1 MVFLLNGLLSPY
13 QIIVYLLRAL
23 VVLIAIPFHE
33 AAHAL
38 VSHWLGDDTAVRAGR
53 LSLNPLRHFDP
64 LGALCMLIGG
74 VGWAKPVGVNPRN
87 YKNPKVGMAISAAA
101 GPISNFLLAWVSMI
115 LYKCVIYSGL
125 GGLVPALMLF
135 LYDMVVMNLS
145 LGVFNLIPVPPFDG
159 SRIVLL
165 FLPQRLYFKAMQYE
179 RQIMLIVLLLVFFG
193 GLSSSGMAGIFKIV
207 LIFASIFVGGV
218 MAYADMGHWQ
228 GLTQSFAAYPWFSLL
243 GRGVEDGLV
252 SLGSMIVGVIS
263 TQTYVQALFSARD
276 TKTAAVGCCAAALI
290 VIPVGLPS
298 VMIGMFMHLH
308 HPEINSIDAL
318 PLYLVTYL
326 PQWLGG
332 IGLGAVLL
340 SALGSIAG
348 LALGVGTMI
357 SRDIVSKI
365 WLKATAAGQLWASRL
380 SVLAVSVTAMV
391 FVFMHLDSSVL
402 EWNYLSM
409 ALRGSGIFLPL
420 TFCIF
425 FPGRVRASMGVA
437 AMGAGIFAALFWKHI
452 SPWEINSLLPALVY
466 NLFFLLI
473 GLAWGKKGE

>member
-1 MVFLLNGLLSPY
+1 MFLLNGLLSPY

-179 RQIMLIVLLLVFFG
+179 RQIMLIVLLPVFFG
-193 GLSSSGMAGIFKIV
+193 LLNRPLSIV
-207 LIFASIFVGGV
+207 VNFMWELLV
-218 MAYADMGHWQ
+218 
-228 GLTQSFAAYPWFSLL
+228 GLTGFVDLL
-243 GRGVEDGLV
+243 
-252 SLGSMIVGVIS
+252 
-263 TQTYVQALFSARD
+263 
-276 TKTAAVGCCAAALI
+276 
-290 VIPVGLPS
+290 
-298 VMIGMFMHLH
+298 
-308 HPEINSIDAL
+308 
-318 PLYLVTYL
+318 
-326 PQWLGG
+326 
-332 IGLGAVLL
+332 
-340 SALGSIAG
+340 
-348 LALGVGTMI
+348 
-357 SRDIVSKI
+357 
-365 WLKATAAGQLWASRL
+365 
-380 SVLAVSVTAMV
+380 
-391 FVFMHLDSSVL
+391 
-402 EWNYLSM
+402 
-409 ALRGSGIFLPL
+409 
-420 TFCIF
+420 
-425 FPGRVRASMGVA
+425 
-437 AMGAGIFAALFWKHI
+437 
-452 SPWEINSLLPALVY
+452 
-466 NLFFLLI
+466 
-473 GLAWGKKGE
+473 WG